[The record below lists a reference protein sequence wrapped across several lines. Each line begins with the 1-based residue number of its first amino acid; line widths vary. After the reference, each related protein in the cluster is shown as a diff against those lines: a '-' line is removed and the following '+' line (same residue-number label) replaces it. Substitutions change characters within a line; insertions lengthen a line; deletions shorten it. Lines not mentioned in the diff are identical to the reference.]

1 MKNIKSSNLKYPQYN
16 FPLLLCF
23 FFSSVCDQLAVAA
36 VIDPRYVTQKSLHF
50 ATVELSG
57 RFTRGQMVVDYGKKI
72 AGKKP
77 NVFLI
82 DRVDIELFKKMMLWS
97 LDHPSVDYTPPC

>member
-1 MKNIKSSNLKYPQYN
+1 ML
-16 FPLLLCF
+16 